1 MTDSPSDA
9 GMPNRNPVAD
19 FLASFDGDV
28 EAAIAALRA
37 HHGGSRAPA
46 LPALPVRPPRPR
58 SGDHIITVSDLH
70 KTYRMGRQ
78 KVAALGGVSLEIDR
92 GEFVALTGASG
103 SGKSTLL
110 QLIGGLDKPSGG
122 SVQVDGVDI
131 GRLSD
136 AKLSRF
142 RNQTIGFVFQFFYLQ
157 PFLRLTTNT
166 EVPGMFARTPRQ
178 QRRAQAT
185 ALIEEVGL
193 ADRSKHLPKEMS
205 GGQMQRAAIARAL
218 LNRPPLLLADEPTG
232 NLDSATGASIIE
244 LFERIRDEF
253 GTTIVIVTHDE
264 SLARRADRTIR
275 LSDGL
280 IVPQGVV
287 A

>member
-1 MTDSPSDA
+1 MTEARRESAPV
-9 GMPNRNPVAD
+9 GTGTVAD

-37 HHGGSRAPA
+37 HHGTRSPGVVPA
-46 LPALPVRPPRPR
+46 RRPGRER
-58 SGDHIITVSDLH
+58 SGDHIITVTDLR

-78 KVAALGGVSLEIDR
+78 KVHALTGISLEIDR

-110 QLIGGLDKPSGG
+110 QIIGGLDKPSGG
-122 SVQVDGVDI
+122 TVLVDGVDI

-142 RNQTIGFVFQFFYLQ
+142 RNRTIGFVFQFFYLQ
-157 PFLRLTTNT
+157 PFLRLATNT
-166 EVPGMFARTPRQ
+166 EVPGMFARTPRKE
-178 QRRAQAT
+178 RRARALR
-185 ALIEEVGL
+185 LIEEVGL
-193 ADRSKHLPKEMS
+193 SDRSRHLPREMS

-218 LNRPPLLLADEPTG
+218 LNQPAVLLADEPTG

-253 GTTIVIVTHDE
+253 GTTIVIVTHDDD
-264 SLARRADRTIR
+264 LAMRADRTIR
-275 LSDGL
+275 LSDGAL
-280 IVPQGVV
+280 VVQGVV